1 MEASGYPFE
10 VVIADNGSTDDSLA
24 ILRDMNRDDPRLK
37 YVSLSRNFG
46 HQGGLIAALE
56 HSRGDVVVS
65 MDADLQHP
73 PELIPKLIGRWQ
85 EGFDVVHT
93 TKRRDMASGPI
104 RRWLGEAFYGLL
116 GRLSGMDMAASRSDF
131 RLYSRRVLDMLCS
144 LPERQKFIRG
154 LVCWLGFNQTAVE
167 YDLAPRL
174 HGESKFRY
182 RHLFSLAIEAI
193 LSFSIVPLRI
203 LSALGLSLS
212 LLSIL
217 YALYLAGAGIYAL
230 KSGNYQHLP
239 PGWATIA
246 VSIIFFG
253 GIQLLSMGLI
263 GEYLG
268 RVYDE
273 TKRRP
278 IYVVREAVTA
288 PSVKEAG
295 IGEGRMVSK
304 GGAQ

>member
-1 MEASGYPFE
+1 
-10 VVIADNGSTDDSLA
+10 
-24 ILRDMNRDDPRLK
+24 
-37 YVSLSRNFG
+37 
-46 HQGGLIAALE
+46 
-56 HSRGDVVVS
+56 
-65 MDADLQHP
+65 
-73 PELIPKLIGRWQ
+73 
-85 EGFDVVHT
+85 
-93 TKRRDMASGPI
+93 
-104 RRWLGEAFYGLL
+104 
-116 GRLSGMDMAASRSDF
+116 
-131 RLYSRRVLDMLCS
+131 
-144 LPERQKFIRG
+144 
-154 LVCWLGFNQTAVE
+154 
-167 YDLAPRL
+167 
-174 HGESKFRY
+174 
-182 RHLFSLAIEAI
+182 
-193 LSFSIVPLRI
+193 